1 MVAPSDAVRTAAT
14 SAKSPS
20 AAMIGLVMVLS
31 SLTLV
36 VLAPPASAVDF
47 FYDGFEAG
55 LGLWTVT
62 GTGPPVEWHQANDT
76 VDLCFGAPG
85 HPAGAFAGNSTA
97 AFHRDDVTPLTCTYA
112 TAGIVRGDLTLTTP
126 VALPVTTPL
135 RLRFASWHDTEA
147 DLFDDTL
154 LAYVSNDSGLSW
166 IVVSNIKGDG
176 HPMQTWND
184 VQVGLDAYAGE
195 AVQVRFS
202 FDMFDN
208 TANNFAGWHVDEVRL
223 DDQPVMADTMTV
235 LPTVLAPASVAA
247 GTGDVAMLGLNL
259 TAFPGTVNV
268 VRVTV
273 QLNGSPPDPADIPL
287 IELWRDTGDGLF
299 GLGDTLLASG
309 TFGGG
314 PPWEASLLTTP
325 VAVGAGG
332 ITLFVTF
339 DIAASAVD
347 AHWVGAHLPDATY
360 IGVTGGA
367 VAPTGFPI
375 DSYQPGIRTE
385 ILGLPGPPATITSP
399 ADQIWVNAT
408 TVSALGTATDL
419 GAGIGRVEVSCNGGT
434 SWNTATGTTA
444 WNYTCAGATA
454 LAEGPNSVRARAFDS
469 GNTEGPTH
477 VITVNVDLTP
487 PTVTIASP
495 GNNAWVNATAVNFSG
510 SAADLLG
517 SGLDRV
523 EVSCDDGGTWVP
535 ASGTSAWTRPCA
547 ALVAGANVVHAR
559 ALDVVGWESAHEVIT
574 VNVDLIDPTV
584 AITSHTEGQVVS
596 GAAQDFSGT
605 AADLGGS
612 GINRTELSC
621 DGGST
626 WVLAAGTSAWSA
638 PCALV
643 AGSNAIHARSW
654 DDAGRSSAPHVLN
667 VTLQAVGTAPVLGP
681 TGQPNYALDGLH
693 PESGGI
699 GTPFDYR
706 VNFSDAEDDAPT
718 GGAPRVHVLQGGTP
732 LPGSPFLMTAIDG
745 GDTTY
750 TDGKWY
756 EHTAVLSAPGTNYSY
771 FFTATDAAGN
781 PAASW
786 PSPPADAPDVMGFL
800 PVTGIEVTV
809 RDAGAPLAGALVIL
823 KRNNVTVDSRTTTSD
838 GMELFANLSAGI
850 YVVEVSKPGF
860 EDVSLTVEVTAGQTA
875 TRTVSLVRLPAPVD
889 YLLPVLL
896 VLVAVIVMM
905 ILFLAWRRRKK
916 PAEGETAP
924 APAPQGDETRPA

>member
-1 MVAPSDAVRTAAT
+1 MFLARTRRSRTRRGTVWTTTKSFSPTTAILGSRTRTATASTTGGRPGRSRARRSSMAPCSTRRTRTPLRLPERPPRREDHLPHPRNAGVPRLRRPRERPPLALARWAYRKGLAPSRDGAAVEVPMVAPSDAVRPAAT

-112 TAGIVRGDLTLTTP
+112 TAGIVRGDLMLTTP

-385 ILGLPGPPATITSP
+385 IPGLPGPPAPITSP
-399 ADQIWVNAT
+399 ADQIW
-408 TVSALGTATDL
+408 
-419 GAGIGRVEVSCNGGT
+419 
-434 SWNTATGTTA
+434 
-444 WNYTCAGATA
+444 
-454 LAEGPNSVRARAFDS
+454 
-469 GNTEGPTH
+469 
-477 VITVNVDLTP
+477 
-487 PTVTIASP
+487 
-495 GNNAWVNATAVNFSG
+495 
-510 SAADLLG
+510 
-517 SGLDRV
+517 
-523 EVSCDDGGTWVP
+523 
-535 ASGTSAWTRPCA
+535 
-547 ALVAGANVVHAR
+547 
-559 ALDVVGWESAHEVIT
+559 
-574 VNVDLIDPTV
+574 
-584 AITSHTEGQVVS
+584 
-596 GAAQDFSGT
+596 
-605 AADLGGS
+605 
-612 GINRTELSC
+612 
-621 DGGST
+621 
-626 WVLAAGTSAWSA
+626 
-638 PCALV
+638 
-643 AGSNAIHARSW
+643 
-654 DDAGRSSAPHVLN
+654 
-667 VTLQAVGTAPVLGP
+667 
-681 TGQPNYALDGLH
+681 
-693 PESGGI
+693 
-699 GTPFDYR
+699 
-706 VNFSDAEDDAPT
+706 
-718 GGAPRVHVLQGGTP
+718 
-732 LPGSPFLMTAIDG
+732 
-745 GDTTY
+745 
-750 TDGKWY
+750 
-756 EHTAVLSAPGTNYSY
+756 
-771 FFTATDAAGN
+771 
-781 PAASW
+781 
-786 PSPPADAPDVMGFL
+786 
-800 PVTGIEVTV
+800 
-809 RDAGAPLAGALVIL
+809 
-823 KRNNVTVDSRTTTSD
+823 
-838 GMELFANLSAGI
+838 
-850 YVVEVSKPGF
+850 
-860 EDVSLTVEVTAGQTA
+860 
-875 TRTVSLVRLPAPVD
+875 
-889 YLLPVLL
+889 
-896 VLVAVIVMM
+896 
-905 ILFLAWRRRKK
+905 
-916 PAEGETAP
+916 
-924 APAPQGDETRPA
+924 